1 MKTSIISVIILFSMI
16 QYGFSN
22 KIMSINSS
30 NNIGIINFTLKSVS
44 DYVEISWTS
53 NAHNDNYVF
62 VLERSDNAV
71 FFTTIDTIF
80 TQTESNQYVY
90 NDKNPVTGL
99 LYYKLR
105 YINLSGEDITS
116 EMSSIDVNY
125 SVQNESYEILQPYPI
140 PFANNLNLEVKCK
153 DEMNLTIKISD
164 LDGKT
169 LVDIS
174 KICSKGY
181 NNFVFSEIVNLKNG
195 SYYLAISDEYMNT
208 KTIHIIKYDIH

>member
-1 MKTSIISVIILFSMI
+1 
-16 QYGFSN
+16 
-22 KIMSINSS
+22 
-30 NNIGIINFTLKSVS
+30 
-44 DYVEISWTS
+44 
-53 NAHNDNYVF
+53 
-62 VLERSDNAV
+62 
-71 FFTTIDTIF
+71 
-80 TQTESNQYVY
+80 
-90 NDKNPVTGL
+90 
-99 LYYKLR
+99 
-105 YINLSGEDITS
+105 
-116 EMSSIDVNY
+116 MSSIEVNY